1 MLTAKQLNNRRV
13 VLAKKTIQYF
23 LLPQQIHHLIQ
34 TGHLTDVQSNLTTTE
49 ERKILQDV
57 VLSHHPLNMESR
69 QHHHHHHHY
78 YHHPNQ
84 GEHKSMFYKA
94 FPFLQPLISGSIQR
108 GGVHIPSD
116 YNLQYKMPNTH
127 QITAAEREGDFLL
140 LSKTDE
146 ALNVFQ

>member
-23 LLPQQIHHLIQ
+23 LLPQQFHYY
-34 TGHLTDVQSNLTTTE
+34 
-49 ERKILQDV
+49 
-57 VLSHHPLNMESR
+57 
-69 QHHHHHHHY
+69 HY

-127 QITAAEREGDFLL
+127 QITAAEREGVAATPTTFIISGGRSVPRGMSRLERVGLSSSCL
-140 LSKTDE
+140 LSSDVVP
-146 ALNVFQ
+146 AIPAPLYHHLGFYVNSNLMP